1 MFDLYFPTK
10 LVVQSYTKKSLFK
23 YSFIGYFINFQSPVI
38 NISRFP
44 NNINLVLDEF
54 KDNFKSLKPS
64 PEKRMV
70 VSSAKTTNLS
80 MFVTLQMSL
89 IYVVNNLGPSTEP
102 CGTPRVIF
110 KNTDFD

>member
-23 YSFIGYFINFQSPVI
+23 YSLIGYFINFQSPVI

-89 IYVVNNLGPSTEP
+89 I
-102 CGTPRVIF
+102 
-110 KNTDFD
+110 